1 MIFHRVALVLAA
13 SLTAFLAAGLPRS
26 GAAQPAPRPPQ
37 ARPQAP
43 AANAPAPAAASV
55 PATPQQTTAVFADW
69 TLRCTRAGTGTG
81 TGTGIGTGPV
91 QQFCEVVQGIQRDD
105 RPVAQVAVG
114 RPGKGQPL
122 QLTILVPPSVG
133 FGAAPAVTT
142 GRDGDT
148 PVLEMAWRRCVPAG
162 CIADGVLGDEALNR
176 LRGWAEPGRITFQ
189 DGAGRAAGLPFS
201 PRGLAQ
207 ALDAL
212 ARED

>member
-1 MIFHRVALVLAA
+1 MISPRVALVLAG
-13 SLTAFLAAGLPRS
+13 SLAAGLPS
-26 GAAQPAPRPPQ
+26 PGAAQPPPRPAQ

-43 AANAPAPAAASV
+43 AASAPASV

-69 TLRCTRAGTGTG
+69 TLRCTRAGAA
-81 TGTGIGTGPV
+81 PV
-91 QQFCEVVQGIQRDD
+91 QQFCEVVQGIQRED
-105 RPVAQVAVG
+105 RPVAQVAIG

-133 FGAAPAVTT
+133 FGAAPAVST
-142 GRDGDT
+142 GRDGDA
-148 PVLEMAWRRCVPAG
+148 PVLEMAWRRCLPAG

-176 LRGWAEPGRITFQ
+176 LRGWTEPGRITFQ

-207 ALDAL
+207 ALDAM

>member
-1 MIFHRVALVLAA
+1 M
-13 SLTAFLAAGLPRS
+13 
-26 GAAQPAPRPPQ
+26 
-37 ARPQAP
+37 
-43 AANAPAPAAASV
+43 
-55 PATPQQTTAVFADW
+55 
-69 TLRCTRAGTGTG
+69 
-81 TGTGIGTGPV
+81 

>member
-13 SLTAFLAAGLPRS
+13 SLTASLAAGLPRS

-69 TLRCTRAGTGTG
+69 TLRCTRAGTGT
-81 TGTGIGTGPV
+81 GTGPV